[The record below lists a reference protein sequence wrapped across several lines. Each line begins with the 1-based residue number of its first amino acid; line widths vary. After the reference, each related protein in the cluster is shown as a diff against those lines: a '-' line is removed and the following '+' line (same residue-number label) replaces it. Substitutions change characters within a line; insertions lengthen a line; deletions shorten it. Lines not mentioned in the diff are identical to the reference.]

1 MPLRLTRS
9 VDSILYGGLSLD
21 AQDLEKTFDHRI
33 WVRRIIDHGRYQ
45 NALVNISSDEGVSEH
60 LMKVGDAGIFL
71 ADDVKFELVGITN
84 FLKKPDYCEHC
95 GRGHIPKDLW
105 IPQAR
110 VAVSAPRE
118 YQIIRDDARKK
129 K

>member
-9 VDSILYGGLSLD
+9 VDSILYGGADLD
-21 AQDLEKTFDHRI
+21 SENLERSYDHRI

-45 NALVNISSDEGVSEH
+45 NALVNITAPEGISEH
-60 LMKVGDAGIFL
+60 LMKVGDEGIFL
-71 ADDVKFELVGITN
+71 ANNVKFELVGITN
-84 FLKKPDYCEHC
+84 FLKKPDYCDSC
-95 GRGHIPKDLW
+95 GRGDRPKDLW